1 MAPSLVDL
9 ELAVRTAIYDVAPA
23 GTYLKKVDSPGRL
36 YESVTAAE
44 IVAAGGGGGAGTM
57 PGVEVDC
64 GTFSNDM
71 ANIDCGSF
79 L

>member
-1 MAPSLVDL
+1 MASIVDQ
-9 ELAVRTAIYDVAPA
+9 ELAVRAAILAVAPT
-23 GTYLKKVDSPGRL
+23 GTFLRKVDSLGRL

-79 L
+79 V